1 MKSNT
6 NLEEGKFS
14 PSGKI
19 RSRHEKLKSVGSNSS
34 NGFRKTSP
42 CFGKALP
49 STHSLHR
56 IGEEWTGPAAGANDE
71 EMTRYFAN
79 LSSDTGDLNKKQ
91 SVRFMGESSN
101 GSTGFQM
108 FRPVSM
114 TSCVSGIS
122 ETSVKQ
128 RGSGAGGDSFN
139 SPSEGSPLLAG
150 TLSYKKS
157 GQIALR
163 NLDDL
168 DEDCVAEWA
177 DDDDIRNGGMV
188 TNRSDYKD
196 KLDTSPQSYQDNTES
211 CSKSRVPDSMD
222 EYDSDEEGLT
232 NRLDLEH
239 HDADGDDE
247 CYQDDG
253 NDEECDSVASHS
265 LDDDD
270 EDDLGDELVHLDDDL
285 LASALEDLCVQ
296 RPRGDPTDWQW
307 NVISA
312 DLDIGG
318 YLVCPANNEN
328 LKLGLRFGKAEAIGG
343 RQYMEDR
350 IFASSALPEE
360 GTENFELAFF
370 GVFDSHNGEYV
381 ADLLQTRMHAALL
394 SHISAENVSK
404 SLCDDGKMSEPS
416 SPTTGGIAFNS
427 DNEFSDSGGEGK
439 DRGRSP
445 GPATASL
452 GDCFVRTAAEL
463 DLQILTRDYQRQQCS
478 LHTGTLDVQTFAG
491 CVLATMTV
499 TSAPNATHYIPL
511 PANTNP
517 TKTDM
522 VSWIKRDKPPRWIRK
537 DKAMAAGIGG
547 VNVMVGHTGDC
558 RAVLSEKGGVA
569 RVLTGDHKP
578 QLASEKERIEVAGG
592 WVHNNRVNGVL
603 AVSRSFGDIQYKT
616 FDGTTRF
623 LTVDEK
629 GGIWNKTQQVISK
642 PDILEFSV
650 DGTHEFVVIASDGLW
665 DVFTSQECINYVRWQ
680 LKQQG
685 GDITRTAEAL
695 VSAAFA
701 RGTADN
707 TSVVIVAFNQLDT
720 SDRRIDVSGSV
731 SVCPVI
737 SPNSKTSKSP
747 KVFIRLP

>member
-1 MKSNT
+1 M
-6 NLEEGKFS
+6 
-14 PSGKI
+14 
-19 RSRHEKLKSVGSNSS
+19 KSVGSNGS

-79 LSSDTGDLNKKQ
+79 LSSVENGELNKKL
-91 SVRFMGESSN
+91 SVRFMGESST

-122 ETSVKQ
+122 ETSVKP
-128 RGSGAGGDSFN
+128 RPLGSDSFY
-139 SPSEGSPLLAG
+139 SPTEGSPQLAG
-150 TLSYKKS
+150 SLSLKKS
-157 GQIALR
+157 GQLAIR

-168 DEDCVAEWA
+168 DEDCVAEWV
-177 DDDDIRNGGMV
+177 DDDEEDDIRNGGMM

-196 KLDTSPQSYQDNTES
+196 KVDVSPRSYQDNTES
-211 CSKSRVPDSMD
+211 CHKLNVPDSMD
-222 EYDSDEEGLT
+222 DYDSDDECQG
-232 NRLDLEH
+232 NRLELEGNE
-239 HDADGDDE
+239 GDDE
-247 CYQDDG
+247 CYG
-253 NDEECDSVASHS
+253 NDEECDSVVSHS

-270 EDDLGDELVHLDDDL
+270 EDDLGDELIHLDDDL

-307 NVISA
+307 NVISD
-312 DLDIGG
+312 DLDIGSS
-318 YLVCPANNEN
+318 LVCPASNEN

-370 GVFDSHNGEYV
+370 GVFDGHNGEYV
-381 ADLLQTRMHAALL
+381 ADLLQTRMHVALL
-394 SHISAENVSK
+394 SHISAENVSR
-404 SLCDDGKMSEPS
+404 SLCDDGKSSLSEPS
-416 SPTTGGIAFNS
+416 SPTTGGIAFSS
-427 DNEFSDSGGEGK
+427 DNEFSDSGGESK
-439 DRGRSP
+439 ERIRSP
-445 GPATASL
+445 SPCSASL

-537 DKAMAAGIGG
+537 DKAMGAGVGG

-650 DGTHEFVVIASDGLW
+650 DATHEFVVIASDGLW

-680 LKQQG
+680 LKQQA
-685 GDITRTAEAL
+685 GDLTKTAEAL

-707 TSVVIVAFNQLDT
+707 TSVVIVAFNQLDLI
-720 SDRRIDVSGSV
+720 DKRIDVSGSV

-737 SPNSKTSKSP
+737 SPTSKSSKSP